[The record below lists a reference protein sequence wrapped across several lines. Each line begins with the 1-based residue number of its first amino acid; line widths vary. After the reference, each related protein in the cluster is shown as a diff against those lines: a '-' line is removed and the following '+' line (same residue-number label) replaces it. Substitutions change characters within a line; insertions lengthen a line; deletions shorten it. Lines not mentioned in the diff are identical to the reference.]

1 MKEIWGRVRSVL
13 ISVLFLRRGFHRFP
27 CCRVWFAFAPVV
39 CLCWGGRLKPQL
51 LFCIPAS
58 AASARCLFPA
68 VPAARSPPRPP
79 AASRCTPV
87 SVGLNDICMHV
98 LLSFGCTNIYFI
110 RATALIWWNKVEI
123 YQIGRGPA
131 VVLHAN
137 LIFLIHILNC
147 RDLKAGLNR
156 TDYTYWGC
164 VGAWIMLLNAYIKHL
179 FSSD

>member
-87 SVGLNDICMHV
+87 SVGLTDICMHV